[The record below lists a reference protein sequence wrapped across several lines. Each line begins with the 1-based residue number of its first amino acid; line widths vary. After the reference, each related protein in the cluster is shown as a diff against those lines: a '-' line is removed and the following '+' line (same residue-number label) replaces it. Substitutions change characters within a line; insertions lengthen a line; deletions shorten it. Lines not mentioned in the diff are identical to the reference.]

1 MTPRVTI
8 DLTEKL
14 GPNEEKDFIIKQ
26 NNLELIKLR
35 QNSKI
40 MLQKIRDMKKEME
53 TQRLT

>member
-1 MTPRVTI
+1 VTI